1 MSERPVS
8 ERPVDD
14 AVVNGEPPAVSA
26 DLLDPRLIQA
36 RGVRGYVDASTAKL
50 RSGDLGSLPVI
61 VGLIVIV
68 VVFTSLNPNFTNA
81 FNLVSLAQQVAAT
94 GIMAMGVVL
103 VLLLGEIDLS
113 VGSVSGVAAA
123 VLAVSNVSNG
133 LSAPVSV
140 ALAVGGGV
148 AIGLIHG
155 LIFTKV
161 GVPSFVVTLAGL
173 LAWLGVQLWILGS
186 TGTVNLPP
194 NGSLVDLGQFSFLT
208 GWQPYALGIGL
219 TALYLVG
226 QLVKASRRK
235 AAGLSVQ
242 PMWVTA
248 TVTVVLLAIT
258 VAVSAKLNIDRGLPW
273 IFVFALILILVMD
286 WILRRTRYGRSIFAI
301 GGNIEAARRAGIRVD
316 LVRISVFV
324 LASTFAATGGVVAA
338 TYLGSASQQ
347 SGSGDTLINAI
358 AAAVIGGTSLFG
370 GRSRMYSALLGALVI
385 GSISNGLNLLNLE
398 SAYRYMITGS
408 VLLLAV
414 IIDAVSQ
421 RGRKQA
427 GR

>member
-1 MSERPVS
+1 MTDTPVT
-8 ERPVDD
+8 D
-14 AVVNGEPPAVSA
+14 AAVNGEPPAVSA

-36 RGVRGYVDASTAKL
+36 KGIRGYVDATVAKL

-61 VGLIVIV
+61 LGLIVIV
-68 VVFTSLNPNFTNA
+68 AVFTSLNPKFTNA

-94 GIMAMGVVL
+94 AIMAMGIVL

-123 VLAVSNVSNG
+123 VLAVSNVTNG
-133 LSAPVSV
+133 QSALVSV
-140 ALAVGGGV
+140 LLAVAGG
-148 AIGLIHG
+148 ATIGLIHG

-194 NGSLVDLGQFSFLT
+194 NGTLVDIGQFSFLS

-219 TALYLVG
+219 TVLYLVG
-226 QLVKASRRK
+226 QLVKAQRRT

-242 PMWVTA
+242 PVWVTA
-248 TVTVVLLAIT
+248 TVTVLLLVIS
-258 VAVSAKLNIDRGLPW
+258 VAVALKLNIDRGLPW
-273 IFVFALILILVMD
+273 IFVFALFLILVMD

-316 LVRISVFV
+316 LVRTSVFV

-347 SGSGDTLINAI
+347 SGSGDVLINAI

-385 GSISNGLNLLNLE
+385 ASITNGLNLLSLE
-398 SAYRYMITGS
+398 VEFRYLITGS

-414 IIDAVSQ
+414 VIDAVSQ
-421 RGRKQA
+421 RGRKSA

>member
-1 MSERPVS
+1 VTNPTES
-8 ERPVDD
+8 
-14 AVVNGEPPAVSA
+14 AVVDGEPPAVSA

-36 RGVRGYVDASTAKL
+36 KGPRGYVDAGIAKL

-61 VGLIVIV
+61 VGLVVIV
-68 VVFTSLNPNFTNA
+68 VIFTSLNPRFTDA
-81 FNLVSLAQQVAAT
+81 FNLISLAQQVAAT
-94 GIMAMGVVL
+94 GIIAMGVVL

-123 VLAVSNVSNG
+123 VLAVSNVTNG
-133 LSAPVSV
+133 YSATASV
-140 ALAVGGGV
+140 ALALVGGAV
-148 AIGLIHG
+148 IGLIHG
-155 LIFTKV
+155 LVFTKV

-173 LAWLGVQLWILGS
+173 LAWLGVQLWILGD

-194 NGSLVDLGQFSFLT
+194 NGPLVDIGQFSFLT
-208 GWQPYALGIGL
+208 GWQPYALGVAL
-219 TALYLVG
+219 AALYLG
-226 QLVKASRRK
+226 AQLIKARRRK

-242 PMWVTA
+242 PLWVTA
-248 TVTVVLLAIT
+248 TVTVALL
-258 VAVSAKLNIDRGLPW
+258 AVSAAVAAKLNLDRGLPW
-273 IFVFALILILVMD
+273 IFVFALVIILVMD

-301 GGNIEAARRAGIRVD
+301 GGNIEAARRAGVRVD

-347 SGSGDTLINAI
+347 SGSGDVLINAI

-385 GSISNGLNLLNLE
+385 GAISNGLNLLNLE
-398 SAYRYMITGS
+398 SAFRYVITGS

-414 IIDAVSQ
+414 VLDAVSQ
-421 RGRKQA
+421 RGRKHA

>member
-1 MSERPVS
+1 VTTPTE
-8 ERPVDD
+8 
-14 AVVNGEPPAVSA
+14 AAVNGEPPAISA

-36 RGVRGYVDASTAKL
+36 RGLRGYVDATVAKL

-61 VGLIVIV
+61 VGLVVIV
-68 VVFTSLNPNFTNA
+68 GVFTTLNPKFLNA
-81 FNLVSLAQQVAAT
+81 FNLVSLAQQVAAI

-113 VGSVSGVAAA
+113 IGSVSGVAAA
-123 VLAVSNVSNG
+123 VLAVSNVTNG
-133 LSAPVSV
+133 YSAAVSV
-140 ALAVGGGV
+140 ALAIAGGAV
-148 AIGLIHG
+148 IGLIHG
-155 LIFTKV
+155 LVFTKV

-173 LAWLGVQLWILGS
+173 LAWLGVQLWVLGS
-186 TGTVNLPP
+186 TGTINLPP
-194 NGSLVDLGQFSFLT
+194 NGRLTDIGQFSFLT
-208 GWQPYALGIGL
+208 GWQPYVLGVALA
-219 TALYLVG
+219 ALYLVG
-226 QLVKASRRK
+226 QVVKAGRRK

-242 PMWVTA
+242 PIWVTT
-248 TVTVVLLAIT
+248 TVTVALLVLSAL
-258 VAVSAKLNIDRGLPW
+258 VAWKLNIDRGLPW
-273 IFVFALILILVMD
+273 IFVFCVIIVLVMD
-286 WILRRTRYGRSIFAI
+286 WILRRTKYGRAIFAV

-347 SGSGDTLINAI
+347 SGSGDVLINAI

-385 GSISNGLNLLNLE
+385 ASITNGLNLLSLE
-398 SAYRYMITGS
+398 VEFRYLITGS

-414 IIDAVSQ
+414 VIDAVSQ
-421 RGRKQA
+421 RGRKSA